1 MEVGQA
7 TKMSRALKA
16 VCDVNR
22 IRILGILVNGEFC
35 VSDLVDR
42 LGIDQPKVSH
52 HLAIL
57 RGAGIILSRRQGR
70 HINYSIRESI
80 HHREQTPDGPLDV
93 FDLGELSVS
102 FKFGRETDAGL
113 GMDGSPTPASP
124 PTPRPAG
131 SGPSIEGTAG
141 A

>member
-1 MEVGQA
+1 METGQA
-7 TKMSRALKA
+7 SKMSRSLKA
-16 VCDVNR
+16 VSDVNR

-35 VSDLVDR
+35 VSDLVER

-57 RGAGIILSRRQGR
+57 RGASIILSRRQGR

-80 HHREQTPDGPLDV
+80 HRREQTPQGLQDV

-102 FKFGRETDAGL
+102 FRFVRDHDAGQVL
-113 GMDGSPTPASP
+113 DG
-124 PTPRPAG
+124 RPAHVPPPARQQQG
-131 SGPSIEGTAG
+131 DAIA
-141 A
+141 